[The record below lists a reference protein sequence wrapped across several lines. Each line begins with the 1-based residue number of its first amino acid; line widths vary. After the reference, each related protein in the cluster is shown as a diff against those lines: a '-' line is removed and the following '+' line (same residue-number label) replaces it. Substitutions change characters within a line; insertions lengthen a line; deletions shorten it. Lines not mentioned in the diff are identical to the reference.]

1 MFAGSTRD
9 NDVLPRKSQVSGLAT
24 DPAERFSTDKLLHSK
39 YGSWDFY
46 YYGFAF
52 CDYMY
57 NNRLDIFNN
66 LVDNIISNNVSG
78 YDSYIETLSKSTK
91 VDQGY
96 QTHMQNLVDK
106 YDSLTVP
113 LVSDDYLDT
122 HDAIDLNKIS
132 SDIKNTVPLKNVNI
146 VREKASF

>member
-1 MFAGSTRD
+1 
-9 NDVLPRKSQVSGLAT
+9 
-24 DPAERFSTDKLLHSK
+24 
-39 YGSWDFY
+39 
-46 YYGFAF
+46 
-52 CDYMY
+52 MY

-146 VREKASF
+146 VREKGEFLIHLL